1 MVDTRI
7 SNLSKTLTL
16 IDLAFLDNK
25 GNYPICRLVGSE
37 VIRESWMLT
46 TALSLGAAVSKAN
59 SNVNNAHFFDVNFW

>member
-37 VIRESWMLT
+37 VIINISEFILKFF
-46 TALSLGAAVSKAN
+46 V
-59 SNVNNAHFFDVNFW
+59 FFDLQRT